1 MNKLYFSIIGMIIF
15 CFLFGC
21 NQENKPV
28 MPLESVLSIPV
39 NTVQVKSLVENNN
52 YLDVD
57 VDRLSQSICSRS
69 GNSIDTTA
77 MGKMRAALYRFYSRV
92 KMADGKYVCD
102 LKNAEEINI
111 SERLYEMNTWIEQSK
126 ASGKEVMIQE
136 VDEAY
141 LNSLL
146 E

>member
-1 MNKLYFSIIGMIIF
+1 
-15 CFLFGC
+15 
-21 NQENKPV
+21 

-92 KMADGKYVCD
+92 KMGDGKYVCD
-102 LKNAEEINI
+102 FRKTLRSYFKQ
-111 SERLYEMNTWIEQSK
+111 SERNEHLDRTVESEW
-126 ASGKEVMIQE
+126 
-136 VDEAY
+136 
-141 LNSLL
+141 
-146 E
+146 

>member
-1 MNKLYFSIIGMIIF
+1 M
-15 CFLFGC
+15 
-21 NQENKPV
+21 
-28 MPLESVLSIPV
+28 
-39 NTVQVKSLVENNN
+39 KSLVENNN

-92 KMADGKYVCD
+92 KVADGKYVCD

-111 SERLYEMNTWIEQSK
+111 SERLYEAILNNLNEMNTWVEQSK

>member
-1 MNKLYFSIIGMIIF
+1 
-15 CFLFGC
+15 
-21 NQENKPV
+21 

-92 KMADGKYVCD
+92 KV
-102 LKNAEEINI
+102 AEEINI
-111 SERLYEMNTWIEQSK
+111 SERLYEAILNNLNEMNTWVEQSK